1 MIKSYR
7 QRSFVLLILLLL
19 GISLNVVSVYANA
32 PLQTTQDDTLQQCDV
47 VSENAL
53 QDELNRVTQQVF
65 AKTLATVDINR
76 IVAAQWSALGVDAVI
91 DTQIDQAVEHVK
103 GEKDL
108 LSKFLSSWSA
118 DKAQELT
125 RDVAADAFQ
134 SEAFRS
140 KIDALSV
147 AVADDLSHKV
157 ADMSA
162 ESVSAAF
169 FCLQTFI
176 KGNYA
181 NVLVSAFEQQVQ
193 GVTAKTKFA
202 ASSGNDTN
210 ILTIIGQHKTALGG
224 IGVIVA
230 AQVTR
235 RIMVDIGE
243 TIADRVAGQIV
254 QRVLGR
260 IGSEVIPIVGWL
272 VGAGLIAYDIY
283 NSMDGALPQIRD
295 SLKSAEVKAGIRD
308 EIAASVKPELE
319 RELPQ
324 IARNI
329 ANDLFSEWRNVKKNI
344 RQVLDLAAANPA
356 FKTILDHMS
365 SQADLAKLVNVVG
378 VVLATLGQA
387 GLDKAIADNSLER
400 LLAQPESAYKI
411 VEATK
416 SIQSALD
423 WSAQAGGSLDK
434 VVAFEVYKHKAPTD
448 LSKPVLQQLLTL
460 DNQLAIDKLTLLDA
474 NVIETLLTISTSNLN
489 AVVNRLSP
497 DDLQTVAAILPLLN
511 AEQKNQ
517 FVGRVISDPA
527 IVAHLSSPTAQKQL
541 AASAD
546 INQSLG
552 FLATPKDI
560 GSIFA
565 DVTNVFSGSVPWQL
579 FAYKY
584 GTGQTTFLGIILLVI
599 ALVLLRLLYA
609 LLAWFV
615 SPITGL
621 FKR

>member
-7 QRSFVLLILLLL
+7 LRSLILLLL
-19 GISLNVVSVYANA
+19 LLLGIGLNATVIHAST
-32 PLQTTQDDTLQQCDV
+32 PLQSAQDQTLQQCDV
-47 VSENAL
+47 VSEDAL

-65 AKTLATVDINR
+65 AQMLATVDINA
-76 IVAAQWSALGVDAVI
+76 IVAAKWNELEVDTVI
-91 DTQIDQAVEHVK
+91 DTEIDRSVEHVK

-125 RDVAADAFQ
+125 REVASEAFQ

-147 AVADDLSHKV
+147 AVADDLSGKI
-157 ADMSA
+157 ASMSA

-181 NVLVSAFEQQVQ
+181 NVLVSAFEEEVQ
-193 GVTAKTKFA
+193 GATAKAQFA
-202 ASSGNDTN
+202 ATNGTDTN
-210 ILTIIGQHKTALGG
+210 ILTIIGQHKSALGG
-224 IGVIVA
+224 LGVIVA

-235 RIMVDIGE
+235 RVLVDIGE
-243 TIADRVAGQIV
+243 TIAERVAGQIV
-254 QRVLGR
+254 TRVLGR

-295 SLKSAEVKAGIRD
+295 SLKSTEVKAGIRD
-308 EIAASVKPELE
+308 EIVASVKPELE
-319 RELPQ
+319 RQLPQ

-329 ANDLFSEWRNVKKNI
+329 ANELFSEWRNVKKNI
-344 RQVLDLAAANPA
+344 RQVLDLATVNPA
-356 FKTILDHMS
+356 FKAILDRMDN
-365 SQADLAKLVNVVG
+365 QADLVKLVNAVG
-378 VVLATLGQA
+378 VVLTALGQT
-387 GLDKAIADNSLER
+387 GLDKAITDGSLEQ

-434 VVAFEVYKHKAPTD
+434 VVAFEVYNHKAPTD
-448 LSKPVLQQLLTL
+448 LSKPVLQQLLAL
-460 DNQLAIDKLTLLDA
+460 DNQPTVAKLVLLVPP
-474 NVIETLLTISTSNLN
+474 VIETLLTISASNLN

-497 DDLQTVAAILPLLN
+497 EDLKTVAAILPSLN

-517 FVGRVISDPA
+517 FVAHVMSDPA

-541 AASAD
+541 AASPDMDA
-546 INQSLG
+546 SLR
-552 FLATPKDI
+552 FLATPKDV
-560 GSIFA
+560 GSIVA
-565 DVTNVFSGSVPWQL
+565 DVTNVFAGGVAWQL

-584 GTGQTTFLGIILLVI
+584 GTGQTTFIGIGLLLI
-599 ALVLLRLLYA
+599 ALVVLRLLFA

-615 SPITGL
+615 SPITNL
-621 FKR
+621 RKR